1 MEVTPDLIRLGDG
14 RVSDA
19 EAPNDLR
26 MDVQRAW
33 VRYLDMI
40 EPFRSDL
47 YSYCRRITGNVWDT
61 EDLVQDAL
69 LKAFGRLGFCDEGI
83 RNPRAYLLRTATNLW
98 TDLMRR
104 RSKERSTGD
113 LADAQPLGGSEAGD
127 ELADAVSTL
136 FEKLGPQERAA
147 VVMKDA
153 LDLTLAEIADI
164 LGTTIGAVKS
174 ALHRGRTRLH
184 KQESMPARR
193 PRPPGRSLV
202 DQFVAAFNVGDLSA
216 LSKLLLENASAEV
229 LGTGVNHGRE
239 TLSSRNGWLQAALY
253 GHEPWAIDRQKSEL
267 AQRAELL
274 VFDGEPIVALWRESS
289 EGEAVEEFWRF
300 ENEDDRIARI
310 RDYCFC
316 PETLAEVASSFDLH
330 YRTHGYRLSDQ
341 VLEWVQQQM
350 RRTPE

>member
-1 MEVTPDLIRLGDG
+1 
-14 RVSDA
+14 VSDA

-26 MDVQRAW
+26 IDVQRAW
-33 VRYLDMI
+33 VRYVDMI

-47 YSYCRRITGNVWDT
+47 YCYCRRITGNVWDT

-98 TDLMRR
+98 TDVVRR
-104 RSKERSTGD
+104 RSTERSTGD
-113 LADAQPLGGSEAGD
+113 LADAQPLGGPEAGH

-184 KQESMPARR
+184 GHESTPARH
-193 PRPPGRSLV
+193 RPPPARSLV
-202 DQFVAAFNVGDLSA
+202 DQFVVAFNAGDLGA
-216 LSKLLLENASAEV
+216 LSNLLLENASAEV
-229 LGTGVNHGRE
+229 LGIDATHGRE
-239 TLSSRNGWLQAALY
+239 TLSSRDGWLQAALY
-253 GHEPWAIDRQKSEL
+253 GHEPWARDRHEPAQV
-267 AQRAELL
+267 QRAERL
-274 VFDGEPIVALWRESS
+274 VFHGEPIAALWREGSD
-289 EGEAVEEFWRF
+289 GEAVEEFWRF
-300 ENEDDRIARI
+300 EDEGGQIARI

-316 PETLAEVASSFDLH
+316 PETIAEVASSFDLT
-330 YRTHGYRLSDQ
+330 YRAHGYRLSDQ
-341 VLEWVQQQM
+341 VLEWEQ
-350 RRTPE
+350 